1 MEDET
6 LRAAWQRHAEQ
17 WIAWARTPGHDHHY
31 WRLNLP
37 AFLDLLPPPGRLT
50 IDVGCGEG
58 RLDRLLA
65 QQGHRVLGVEASPTL
80 ARAAVTHAG
89 ATPVVLADA
98 ARLPI
103 DDGAAD
109 LVVAFM
115 SLHDIDD
122 LDGALQEI
130 SRVLAPAG
138 RLCAA
143 VVHPINSGGAFD
155 ARTAD
160 ATFTMTES
168 YFTTRSVADTIERDG
183 LAMTFTSVHRCLQT
197 YWRALEA
204 AGLVVDALREPRPDA
219 AFVAAEPQA
228 ERWQRVPLFL
238 HLRAVRKPARP
249 QSATARS
256 GPPRTRDGRR
266 PGAAARRR

>member
-1 MEDET
+1 MFDHPTAYRPRVEDET

-37 AFLDLLPPPGRLT
+37 AFLDLLPPPGRL
-50 IDVGCGEG
+50 
-58 RLDRLLA
+58 
-65 QQGHRVLGVEASPTL
+65 
-80 ARAAVTHAG
+80 
-89 ATPVVLADA
+89 
-98 ARLPI
+98 
-103 DDGAAD
+103 
-109 LVVAFM
+109 
-115 SLHDIDD
+115 
-122 LDGALQEI
+122 
-130 SRVLAPAG
+130 
-138 RLCAA
+138 
-143 VVHPINSGGAFD
+143 
-155 ARTAD
+155 
-160 ATFTMTES
+160 
-168 YFTTRSVADTIERDG
+168 TIERDG

-249 QSATARS
+249 ESATARS